1 MTNEELEAR
10 VKELEQ
16 MLNEKTAE
24 FEKVTAEHH
33 EIITNLEHQ
42 VKDLETEKTTLEE
55 VVKDSKEKIVEQ
67 RNVIDDLEAQ
77 IEALI
82 EGGSIPPTADGII
95 HGIIGLPEA
104 EKFALAFMARTEQE
118 GRDAFITMIYGKAP
132 GSTSAED
139 HGHDHTHSFSEKV
152 A

>member
-16 MLNEKTAE
+16 ILDEKTAE

-33 EIITNLEHQ
+33 EIITDLQHHVKELEM
-42 VKDLETEKTTLEE
+42 EKTTLEE
-55 VVKDSKEKIVEQ
+55 VVKDSRAVMDEQ
-67 RNVIDDLEAQ
+67 KAHIHQLEAQ

-95 HGIIGLPEA
+95 HGIIGLPDA
-104 EKFALAFMARTEQE
+104 EKFALAFIARTEQE

-132 GSTSAED
+132 GASSVGN
-139 HGHDHTHSFSEKV
+139 HGHEHNHSFSNKV